1 MKKLLLLFM
10 SMFIMLGTSVA
21 QDKGDGKDDGNVAF
35 GLEYSSPYDGENVFT
50 VYNIRLKFNKDVVAT
65 LPEGG
70 IDVKNNTTGEVVKI
84 TRLDNNEWL
93 QKSEVVF
100 LFEQKSV
107 YDEKEGKEQLQDQYI
122 DKPGLWSYTVPA
134 GCIKSV
140 DGEEFA
146 EKTFTFNIASAM
158 DIESVS
164 PVGEVT
170 KLDKIE
176 VTFPKAIATVNTSK
190 LSLLDNYWMP
200 ASAFKSEVT
209 YSEDRKTVTLEL
221 ETPVTTP
228 GTYNLDIYQG
238 VFVSE
243 DGALSNYKYV
253 SFQVIDPT
261 PSFATNLKNGD
272 KVKELPEYLE
282 FTFKNVNEVKLGES
296 AEPVYVYL
304 PGGGE
309 AEGTTTLEGN
319 KVVVTFG
326 QKFTEEGVYT
336 YWIPEGLFTM
346 DGVPNETF
354 TMEVTLYSFEITPLE
369 VVSVTPVVGNVNQI
383 DRIVVEFNQLITLSY
398 DENWQQISY
407 NVTLKGDTKDY
418 VLTYAPST
426 WNVTNKVEY
435 LVNAKWNG
443 YDAYECSAPI
453 IDAGTYTLSLKD
465 VVVDY
470 AAEDY
475 IDEWGYS
482 NKTWHVKNAC
492 VDLTYTWTISGGGT
506 PDVPTPEIDLTK
518 AYRVKDVFS
527 GKYLHVGDY
536 EAHPGGVNGGVKV
549 EAKEESGDQ
558 IFTIEDAGNGQYYL
572 KSLEGHYIVCRT
584 WNVDGSKEEKT
595 ALGFKFT
602 SETEFYITNTNG
614 YFKVENVGGVDYP
627 FCDAGLDKAATW
639 VLEEAGA
646 ASGIEDITAGDVV
659 KTIYDLTGRR
669 VENITNAGIYIV
681 NGKKVLVK

>member
-1 MKKLLLLFM
+1 MKKLLLLFA
-10 SMFIMLGTSVA
+10 SMFFMLGTSVA

-35 GLEYSSPYDGENVFT
+35 GLEYSNPYDGENVFT

-122 DKPGLWSYTVPA
+122 DKPGQWSYTVPA

-176 VTFPKAIATVNTSK
+176 VTFPKAIASVNTGK
-190 LSLLDNYWMP
+190 LSLLDNNWMP

-209 YSEDRKTVTLEL
+209 YSDDRKTVTLEL

-243 DGALSNYKYV
+243 DGALNNYKYV
-253 SFQVIDPT
+253 WFQVIDPT
-261 PSFATNLKNGD
+261 PSFATNLKDGD

-282 FTFKNVNEVKLGES
+282 FTFKNVNEVKLVEG
-296 AEPVYVYL
+296 ADPVSVVL
-304 PGGGE
+304 PGY
-309 AEGTTTLEGN
+309 AEVEGVTALEGN

-326 QKFTEEGVYT
+326 EKFTEEGKYE
-336 YWIPEGLFTM
+336 YWIPNGLFTM
-346 DGVPNETF
+346 DGVPNEAF
-354 TMEVTLYSFEITPLE
+354 TINVTLYKFEITPLE
-369 VVSVTPVVGNVNQI
+369 VVSVTPAAGNVNQI
-383 DRIVVEFNQLITLSY
+383 DKIVVEFNQPVSLSY
-398 DENWQQISY
+398 DENWQQISREI
-407 NVTLKGDTKDY
+407 TLKGDTKDY
-418 VLTYAPST
+418 VLTYAPA
-426 WNVTNKVEY
+426 WNVSNKIEY

-443 YDAYECSAPI
+443 YDAYESTPLL
-453 IDAGTYTLSLKD
+453 DEGTYTLSLKEI
-465 VVVDY
+465 VVDY
-470 AAEDY
+470 AGESY
-475 IDEWGYS
+475 VDEWGGT
-482 NKTWHVKNAC
+482 NTNWHAKNAC
-492 VDLTYTWTISGGGT
+492 IDQTYTWTISGGGT

-518 AYRVKDVFS
+518 AYRVKDVV
-527 GKYLHVGDY
+527 GNKYLHVGDY
-536 EAHPGGVNGGVKV
+536 EAHPGGANGGVKV

-558 IFTIEDAGNGQYYL
+558 IFTIEEAGNGQYYL

-595 ALGFKFT
+595 ALGFEFT

-639 VLEEAGA
+639 VLEEATIPT
-646 ASGIEDITAGDVV
+646 GIEDITAGSAE

>member
-10 SMFIMLGTSVA
+10 SMFFMLGTSVA
-21 QDKGDGKDDGNVAF
+21 QDKGDGKDEGNVAF
-35 GLEYSSPYDGENVFT
+35 GLQYSNPADGGSVFSVNFIQLVFT
-50 VYNIRLKFNKDVVAT
+50 KDITVT
-65 LPEGG
+65 LPEAG
-70 IDVKNNTTGEVVKI
+70 IDVKNNTTGDVLKI
-84 TRLDNNEWL
+84 TRLNDNPYLDKNT
-93 QKSEVVF
+93 VVF
-100 LFEQKSV
+100 MFEQKSV
-107 YDEKEGKEQLQDQYI
+107 IDKDGKEQLQDQYL
-122 DKPGLWSYTVPA
+122 DAPGEYSYTIPA

-140 DGEEFA
+140 DGEDF
-146 EKTFTFNIASAM
+146 EKTMTFKITSPLTLV
-158 DIESVS
+158 SVS
-164 PVGEVT
+164 PNSAVT

-176 VTFPKAIATVNTSK
+176 LTFDKPVASANINGMSIVN
-190 LSLLDNYWMP
+190 NYWMP
-200 ASAFKSEVT
+200 VT
-209 YSEDRKTVTLEL
+209 SIKSEDRKTVTLEL
-221 ETPVTTP
+221 ENPITEP
-228 GTYNLDIYQG
+228 GTYNLDIYQS

-243 DGALSNYKYV
+243 DGAGNEYRSLA
-253 SFQVIDPT
+253 FQVIDT
-261 PSFATNLKNGD
+261 APSYSSNLKDGD

-304 PGGGE
+304 PGGAE
-309 AEGTTTLEGN
+309 VEGTAALEGN
-319 KVVVTFG
+319 KVVVNFG

-336 YWIPEGLFTM
+336 YWVPEGLFTM
-346 DGVPNETF
+346 DGVPNEALTLN
-354 TMEVTLYSFEITPLE
+354 VTLYKFEITPLE
-369 VVSVTPVVGNVNQI
+369 VVSVTPAAGNVNQI
-383 DRIVVEFNQLITLSY
+383 DKIVVEFNQTVTLSY
-398 DENWQQISY
+398 DENWQQISREI
-407 NVTLKGDTKDY
+407 TLKGDTKDY
-418 VLTYAPST
+418 VLTYAPA
-426 WNVTNKVEY
+426 WNASNKVEY

-443 YDAYECSAPI
+443 YDAYESTPLL
-453 IDAGTYTLSLKD
+453 DEGTYTLNLKEII
-465 VVVDY
+465 VDY

-482 NKTWHVKNAC
+482 NKTWHMKNAC
-492 VDLTYTWTISGGGT
+492 IDQTYTWTISGGGT

-558 IFTIEDAGNGQYYL
+558 IFTIESAGNGQYYL
-572 KSLEGHYIVCRT
+572 KSQEGHYIVCRT

-639 VLEEAGA
+639 VLEEAGT
-646 ASGIEDITAGDVV
+646 ASGIEDITAGDVE

-669 VENITNAGIYIV
+669 VDNITNAGIYIV